1 MSFAFRKLYP
11 GAQDL
16 TKPPPVN
23 CCGVECGCIIQTG
36 GDVSVLQDEIC
47 ICPAATEVIE
57 NPLNPCTG
65 DPPECSICTFTINR
79 CQFPSNWWNSPGCVY
94 GGGVSLDCLSND
106 AIPCICGI
114 SIRQGSY
121 PVCIEPDQ
129 NPCCPTPP
137 VCVTIPDEYEVGGGG
152 GVYPLLDECLLVGAV
167 PHTYRVENVGFAPF
181 PCGISNSPQYPNYFL
196 IENNSLATL
205 TGSIGDPDFAKS
217 TNPNGWPLIR
227 YHKVPSQG
235 SPIDTSYMVDFSRYC
250 LKLHNTISQDA
261 NSGNRAMVFS
271 GRNVYRY
278 SGVLSGD
285 PRIPLADPLWDDPG
299 ASGLSQLEGFLGRSF
314 PLADSYLT
322 LPLWGE
328 TASDNMGL
336 GSGVGDSCDD
346 TGVRKPYIDCCDNA
360 PSGEPEKCDVCIGC
374 NCISSDP
381 HGVPATGHYLPSN
394 QGYTAGYFSFSCF
407 NPYAYLDCLYVAG
420 DNTGA
425 IVPAGYENQLGFGWT
440 VDMVQGDGYGC
451 DDAGSNCVGFKGAT
465 AHGPRLGFPTCS
477 VWSLIKSVYARV
489 LKAATTNGVVNAFDG
504 GLETKDEAWFR
515 GQFPNFSSA
524 VSDALQDDPGGTKNG
539 TSNVQYHLAKIANT
553 LYVDSQS
560 FLSLYTANP
569 TVFSFTFPN
578 VFLWDKDAYIGAS
591 TNEQRWQNL
600 FIVGNANVLFD
611 STSAAIK
618 SPAYSG
624 NETDA
629 QDYRS
634 FVFTLDEV
642 THNKTETVTEATNHA
657 RLVIFNGSHGPVGT
671 GDPSNTTNPSARV
684 NATSKISLTE
694 LPFCAGI
701 TSSRYPDLEGGNTP
715 ITLCEI
721 CNAWPNAVCLT
732 GSDPACAPVNGL
744 DATGNVCMYPGGWAA
759 EPNCMTANYE
769 IPGADL
775 PVTTLNFVT
784 STVTQPFA
792 IYVDPSIMLGFVND
806 PWVVNEADVDDPTGS
821 LRKPYVD
828 RLEAV
833 SKYYKYMQQDVGS
846 KVNPPPGADRTE
858 GFTGFKEFYARLSSD
873 QKKTVMIEQEF
884 PWLSILSATSGQ
896 AIDNNS
902 VDWFTNTKYQRL
914 LSDEFE
920 RQRALGVSYLDGGL
934 TPQSPGTTLSTLKSV
949 TKRLWGDCAQ
959 YAKDNG
965 SENVIFFNTQGASIA
980 ATQVGGI
987 VPWEGIRYNNTTD
1000 GRSWWR
1006 GTSSVLSY
1014 EDRYAQG
1021 MPGGSRDNFLDLAE
1035 ANASGDANVVQIYN
1049 FFPNMGGPTAV
1060 NAWNSVIQRLDD
1072 NGMGGSAAQS
1082 YDFDL
1087 DDLNYWTKMTI
1098 GSTFYRYRDVLNTL
1112 SQTYATVDPNKPVA
1126 LITQPASP
1134 PLKDGGGGD
1143 DAGWISNNRWSFM
1156 KDPQLYAEYEIGGSF
1171 LFEGDGNVPNVSY
1184 PDQIWMWTAGPYYNV
1199 TLPMLR
1205 GTGSNGAEEM
1215 EILGA
1220 RCQLEKLL
1228 FKRPEMQTV
1237 AEGGLSSEA
1246 ELVSDAPITSNSALI
1261 ERRRAWLRANTL
1273 PNVYWDARRFIDAN
1287 GNGVFDSG
1295 DTWYSEG
1302 ITSNVRYWSAL
1313 TGNCLPS
1320 PCVFDRTSE
1329 LAPWLNFNN
1338 DIYKNDVRVA
1348 YKHWVSER
1356 HVSAVEAAYKTIT
1369 GLGLSPLVN

>member
-16 TKPPPVN
+16 TKPPPVD
-23 CCGVECGCIIQTG
+23 CCGVDCGCIIQVG
-36 GDVSVLQDEIC
+36 GGSIQGDEIC
-47 ICPAATEVIE
+47 VCPAAGTTG
-57 NPLNPCTG
+57 PCTG
-65 DPPECSICTFTINR
+65 EPPVCSVCTFKIDRCDNIN
-79 CQFPSNWWNSPGCVY
+79 STWWGTPFCRS
-94 GGGVSLDCLSND
+94 GGVQIDCLSND
-106 AIPCICGI
+106 QIPCICNLTTNQ
-114 SIRQGSY
+114 RTY
-121 PVCIEPDQ
+121 PPCIEP
-129 NPCCPTPP
+129 NINSCCPTPP
-137 VCVTIPDEYEVGGGG
+137 VCVTTPDGYNNSG
-152 GVYPLLDECLLVGAV
+152 GVIPLFDNCVVEGTV
-167 PHTYRVENVGFAPF
+167 PHTYRIENVGFAPF
-181 PCGISNSPQYPNYFL
+181 PCGISNSPQYPTFFL
-196 IENNSLATL
+196 D
-205 TGSIGDPDFAKS
+205 TGVGGTGAVGDPDFS
-217 TNPNGWPLIR
+217 RSINTNGWPLIR

-235 SPIDTSYMVDFSRYC
+235 SPIDSSYMVDFSRYC
-250 LKLHNTISQDA
+250 LKLHETQSQRA
-261 NSGNRAMVFS
+261 NSGNRVMVFS

-278 SGVLSGD
+278 AGVLSGD
-285 PRIPLADPLWDDPG
+285 PQVPVADPLWDDPG

-314 PLADSYLT
+314 PLPDSYLT

-336 GSGVGDSCDD
+336 GSGVDDGDGDSC
-346 TGVRKPYIDCCDNA
+346 TKPYINCCDNT
-360 PSGEPEKCDVCIGC
+360 PSGEPTKCDVCIGC

-381 HGVPATGHYLPSN
+381 YSAPMTGHYLPSN
-394 QGYTAGYFSFSCF
+394 QGYTAGYFSFACF
-407 NPYAYLDCLYVAG
+407 NPSAYLDHIDIDIG
-420 DNTGA
+420 N
-425 IVPAGYENQLGFGWT
+425 IVLPGSENGLGFGAIAA
-440 VDMVQGDGYGC
+440 DGLFGCDGY
-451 DDAGSNCVGFKGAT
+451 DGSNATNCNGFAGAT
-465 AHGPRLGFPTCS
+465 AHGARLGFPTCS
-477 VWSLIKSVYARV
+477 VWAMIKALYARV
-489 LKAATTNGVVNAFDG
+489 YKAFKTSKSVIEFGTIPWTESDFRTNLPNFTTAVDNALSADPRGTTNN
-504 GLETKDEAWFR
+504 
-515 GQFPNFSSA
+515 
-524 VSDALQDDPGGTKNG
+524 
-539 TSNVQYHLAKIANT
+539 TSNVQFHLAKIA
-553 LYVDSQS
+553 DG
-560 FLSLYTANP
+560 LYTDTQPAADGGLLG
-569 TVFSFTFPN
+569 VFQFTFPN
-578 VFLWDKDAYIGAS
+578 VFLWDKNAYLAAT
-591 TNEQRWQNL
+591 TNAQRWQNL
-600 FIVGNANVLFD
+600 FIVGNGNILFD
-611 STSAAIK
+611 SASAAITG
-618 SPAYSG
+618 PAYSG
-624 NETDA
+624 NSTDY

-642 THNKTETVTEATNHA
+642 THNKTETVTPNTNHA

-701 TSSRYPDLEGGNTP
+701 TSNRYPDLEGGNTP

-721 CNAWPNAVCLT
+721 CNAWPNEVCLT
-732 GSDPACAPVNGL
+732 GSDPACTPVNGL
-744 DATGNVCMYPGGWAA
+744 DANGNLCMYVGGYAG
-759 EPNCMTANYE
+759 EQNCMTANYE

-775 PVTTLNFVT
+775 PVTTLNFET
-784 STVTQPFA
+784 STATQPFA

-846 KVNPPPGADRTE
+846 TVNPPPNQERTE

-884 PWLSILSATSGQ
+884 PWLSVLSATSGQ

-914 LSDEFE
+914 LADEFE

-1006 GTSSVLSY
+1006 GTSSFLSY

-1021 MPGGSRDNFLDLAE
+1021 MPGGSRDIFLDLAE

-1060 NAWNSVIQRLDD
+1060 DAWNSVIQRLDD

-1126 LITQPASP
+1126 VISQPALP

-1184 PDQIWMWTAGPYYNV
+1184 PDQIWMWTAGPFYNV

-1228 FKRPEMQTV
+1228 FKRTEMQTV

-1320 PCVFDRTSE
+1320 PCVFDRTSQ

-1348 YKHWVSER
+1348 YKHWISER
-1356 HVSAVEAAYKTIT
+1356 HVSAVEAAYKTVT
-1369 GLGLSPLVN
+1369 SLGLSPLVD

>member
-1 MSFAFRKLYP
+1 MP
-11 GAQDL
+11 H
-16 TKPPPVN
+16 
-23 CCGVECGCIIQTG
+23 
-36 GDVSVLQDEIC
+36 
-47 ICPAATEVIE
+47 
-57 NPLNPCTG
+57 
-65 DPPECSICTFTINR
+65 
-79 CQFPSNWWNSPGCVY
+79 
-94 GGGVSLDCLSND
+94 
-106 AIPCICGI
+106 
-114 SIRQGSY
+114 SY
-121 PVCIEPDQ
+121 RI
-129 NPCCPTPP
+129 
-137 VCVTIPDEYEVGGGG
+137 
-152 GVYPLLDECLLVGAV
+152 
-167 PHTYRVENVGFAPF
+167 ENVGFAPF
-181 PCGISNSPQYPNYFL
+181 PCGISNSPQYPTFL
-196 IENNSLATL
+196 INNDGVGNYV
-205 TGSIGDPDFAKS
+205 TGSVGDPDFARS
-217 TNPNGWPLIR
+217 INSNGWPLIR
-227 YHKVPSQG
+227 YHKVPDEG
-235 SPIDTSYMVDFSRYC
+235 SPIDATYMVDFSRYC
-250 LKLHNTISQDA
+250 FKLHETVSQEA
-261 NSGNRAMVFS
+261 GSGNRAMVFS

-278 SGVLSGD
+278 AGVLSGD
-285 PRIPLADPLWDDPG
+285 PQVPSSDPLWDDPG
-299 ASGLSQLEGFLGRSF
+299 ASGLSQLEGLLGRSF
-314 PLADSYLT
+314 PLPDSYLT

-328 TASDNMGL
+328 TVSDN
-336 GSGVGDSCDD
+336 SGADDGDGDPC
-346 TGVRKPYIDCCDNA
+346 TKPYIECCANA
-360 PSGEPEKCDVCIGC
+360 PVGEPDRCEVCIGC
-374 NCISSDP
+374 NCVSSDA
-381 HGVPATGHYLPSN
+381 HSATGHYLPNN
-394 QGYTAGYFSFSCF
+394 QGYTAGYFSFACF
-407 NPYAYLDCLYVAG
+407 NPYAYLDHVNG
-420 DNTGA
+420 SA
-425 IVPAGYENQLGFGWT
+425 IVSAGKDNKLGFGSLPGN
-440 VDMVQGDGYGC
+440 DAIDDNLFGC
-451 DDAGSNCVGFKGAT
+451 DGWDGSNATNCGGFSGAT
-465 AHGPRLGFPTCS
+465 AHGPRLGYPTCS
-477 VWSLIKSVYARV
+477 VWSLIKATYARI
-489 LKAATTNGVVNAFDG
+489 LKAYTTSGDVI
-504 GLETKDEAWFR
+504 GLRAAVQTEADFR
-515 GQFPNFSSA
+515 TDFPNFSAAIDTALSA
-524 VSDALQDDPGGTKNG
+524 DPRGTTNN
-539 TSNVQYHLAKIANT
+539 TSNVQYHLAKIAEGLELDT
-553 LYVDSQS
+553 DPSASGGLLGT
-560 FLSLYTANP
+560 FK
-569 TVFSFTFPN
+569 FTFPN
-578 VFLWDKDAYIGAS
+578 VFLWDKNNFLAAS
-591 TNEQRWQNL
+591 TNAQRWQNL
-600 FIVGNANVLFD
+600 FIIGNGNIIFD
-611 STSAAIK
+611 SGSAAITD
-618 SPAYSG
+618 PAYGG
-624 NETDA
+624 NETDS

-642 THNKTETVTEATNHA
+642 NHDKFKTVTENTNQA
-657 RLVIFNGSHGPVGT
+657 RLVVFNGSHGPVGT
-671 GDPSNTTNPSARV
+671 GDPTTTTNPAARR
-684 NATSKISLTE
+684 NASSKISLTE

-701 TSSRYPDLEGGNTP
+701 TSITYPDLLGDGSTP

-732 GSDPACAPVNGL
+732 GTDPSCGIVNGL
-744 DATGNVCMYPGGWAA
+744 DATGNNCMYPGGWAA
-759 EPNCMTANYE
+759 EDNCMTASYE
-769 IPGADL
+769 IPGESEPIDGF
-775 PVTTLNFVT
+775 NFQY
-784 STVTQPFA
+784 STQIQPFA

-828 RLEAV
+828 RLKAV

-846 KVNPPPGADRTE
+846 TVNPPSGQERTE

-914 LSDEFE
+914 LADEFE

-1021 MPGGSRDNFLDLAE
+1021 MPGGSRDDFLDLAE

-1126 LITQPASP
+1126 LISQPALP
-1134 PLKDGGGGD
+1134 PLKAGGGGD
-1143 DAGWISNNRWSFM
+1143 DAGFILNNCWSFM

-1184 PDQIWMWTAGPYYNV
+1184 PDQIWMWTAGPFYNV

-1228 FKRPEMQTV
+1228 FKRTEMQTV

-1246 ELVSDAPITSNSALI
+1246 ELVSDAPITSNSGLI

-1273 PNVYWDARRFIDAN
+1273 PNVYWDARSFIDAN

-1320 PCVFDRTSE
+1320 PCVFDRTSQ

-1356 HVSAVEAAYKTIT
+1356 HVSAVEAAYKTLT
-1369 GLGLSPLVN
+1369 SLGLSPPVN